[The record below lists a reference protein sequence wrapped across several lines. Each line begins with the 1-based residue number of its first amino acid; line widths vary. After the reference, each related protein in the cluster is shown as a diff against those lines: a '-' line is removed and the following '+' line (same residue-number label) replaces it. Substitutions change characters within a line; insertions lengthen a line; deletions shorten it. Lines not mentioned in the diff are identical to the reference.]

1 MVGIVSTTLDQV
13 KAFGE
18 PGTIPQN
25 VNYAVKADYILPPRL
40 LSVINYGLV
49 YYKVRLRLSSHED
62 GRLFLAAQGTRLRVS
77 HL

>member
-18 PGTIPQN
+18 SGTIPQN

-40 LSVINYGLV
+40 SSVINHGLINEPDTSHSLEELAKEYERSV
-49 YYKVRLRLSSHED
+49 VLVR
-62 GRLFLAAQGTRLRVS
+62 
-77 HL
+77 